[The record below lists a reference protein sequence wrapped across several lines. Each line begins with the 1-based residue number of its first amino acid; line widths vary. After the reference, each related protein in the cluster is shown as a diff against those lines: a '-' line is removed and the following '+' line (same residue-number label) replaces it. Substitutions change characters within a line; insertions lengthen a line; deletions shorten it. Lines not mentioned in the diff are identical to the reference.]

1 MSHLPPVP
9 LVLSDLIDTVWTFVA
24 AYHWVI
30 LAGTFHFVVLG
41 TVAYLILLERKTA
54 SWVQDRIGPNRVGF
68 GFGLPFMPKFHFWGL
83 GQPLADGLKFLVKED
98 YGRKGID
105 RVLFSLAP
113 IVMIIVVIISIA
125 VIPWGG
131 VRQVSKTIVV
141 DAERLTNEAFAE
153 TATLDG
159 RLGEEAENAI
169 RWYLPY
175 DARFVEP
182 VDLREAQ
189 ANAVTDRAGTV
200 TGYNVDVVYRYN
212 FQIANLNIGVL
223 FVLAALSLAV
233 YGVVIG
239 GWASDNKYSF
249 LGGLRATANM
259 ISYEIPLGMSALIVV
274 IMFGTLDLALIV
286 ERQATYWAGFIPAWN
301 LFAQP
306 LAFLLFLVCIHAE
319 ANRAPFDMAEAEQE
333 LVGGYHTEYSSMR
346 FALFFLAE
354 YAGMI
359 TTSLVLVALFWG
371 GWHLPWIDDAIA
383 SLLNSR
389 PEGAPLAVTTNILVC
404 IERCMVIFGKAVL
417 VMFIFMWVRWS
428 LPRFRF
434 DQLMQIAWK
443 ALIPIMLVMVLA
455 TTLAVY
461 FFGINGMP
469 TVDGLNGLHA
479 VLFLGVNAVVLAI
492 VVIGSK
498 LLPAGENQN
507 MRVPVPQSRFRNTPL
522 PAGVKRRRM
531 TNDQSPEQS
540 DGLTG
545 AGSGGSATPIGA
557 GNAALVSYDPAS
569 PRDA

>member
-1 MSHLPPVP
+1 MPLSLPPA
-9 LVLSDLIDTVWTFVA
+9 DLIETVWTYVA

-30 LAGTFHFVVLG
+30 LAFTFHLVVLG
-41 TVAYLILLERKTA
+41 AVAYMILLERKTA

-125 VIPWGG
+125 VVPWGG
-131 VRQVSKTIVV
+131 VRQVSKTIEV
-141 DAERLTNEAFAE
+141 DASRLTEEAFAE
-153 TATLDG
+153 SAELG
-159 RLGEEAENAI
+159 RLGMQAEAAI
-169 RWYLPY
+169 RHYLPY
-175 DARFVEP
+175 DARFVVP
-182 VDLREAQ
+182 VDLSVAS
-189 ANAVTDRAGTV
+189 ANPVGNGANVTAYRV
-200 TGYNVDVVYRYN
+200 PVVYQYN

-274 IMFGTLDLALIV
+274 IMFGTLDLALLV
-286 ERQATYWAGFIPAWN
+286 DKQVDYWWVLGFIPIPAWN
-301 LFAQP
+301 MFAQP
-306 LAFLLFLVCIHAE
+306 LAFMLFLICIHAE

-371 GWHLPWIDDAIA
+371 GWHMPYIDFLIQAVFETRPDGAAA
-383 SLLNSR
+383 S
-389 PEGAPLAVTTNILVC
+389 VTTSLIEC
-404 IERCMVIFGKAVL
+404 IVRAGVIFGKAVL
-417 VMFIFMWVRWS
+417 VMFVFMWVRWS

-443 ALIPIMLVMVLA
+443 GLIPIMLVLVIA
-455 TTLAVY
+455 TTLLTYA
-461 FFGINGMP
+461 FGIYGHP
-469 TVDGLNGLHA
+469 TIDGLSGWQALS
-479 VLFLGVNAVVLAI
+479 FLGLNVVVLGII
-492 VVIGSK
+492 VVGSYII
-498 LLPAGENQN
+498 PAGESQN
-507 MRVPVPQSRFRNTPL
+507 GRVAVPGSRFRNTPL
-522 PAGVKRRRM
+522 PKGVKRSRM
-531 TNDQSPEQS
+531 TNDQSPS
-540 DGLTG
+540 DYEAVGGVGSNTSM
-545 AGSGGSATPIGA
+545 AGGHG
-557 GNAALVSYDPAS
+557 ALVSYAPDAS
-569 PRDA
+569 